1 LSAKSWQRSRRRY
14 PIFSRS
20 LREVTRQP
28 MLPSSNVPAALHF
41 APAAYGLATVLA
53 WGTSDFLGGYA
64 TRRAN
69 AFLFTTVVNIGGLL
83 VVGTL
88 ASATHAPFPSGRA
101 LVWALAGGISAGAS
115 LAVFYRALSSGRM
128 GMTAPV
134 AAVLGAAIPTLFS
147 IFTEGMPGKVPILGF
162 AFAAIG
168 LWLITRSE
176 PGQGEDG
183 RTPEGVGLAVLAG
196 IGFAS
201 FYLCLRQAGDASA
214 SWIASLTRTGGLIT
228 TALIVL
234 LRRKSREITPAGVL
248 WGGVTG
254 CIDSLGTIL
263 FVRASQTGRLDEAVV
278 ISSLYPAVTVLLA
291 RLLLKEHFTRWRF
304 VGLLAA
310 LAAVPM
316 IAAQ

>member
-1 LSAKSWQRSRRRY
+1 MSA
-14 PIFSRS
+14 
-20 LREVTRQP
+20 
-28 MLPSSNVPAALHF
+28 
-41 APAAYGLATVLA
+41 APQVSTAAYGLAAVLA

-69 AFLFTTVVNIGGLL
+69 AFLFTTVVNLGGLFL
-83 VVGTL
+83 VVTL
-88 ASATHAPFPSGRA
+88 ASATHAPFPSGRSA
-101 LVWALAGGISAGAS
+101 AWVLAGGISGGAA
-115 LAVFYRALSSGRM
+115 LAIFYRALSSGRM
-128 GMTAPV
+128 GLTAPV
-134 AAVLGAAIPTLFS
+134 AAVLGAAIPAVVS
-147 IFTEGMPGKVPILGF
+147 MFTEGLPGRIPLVGF
-162 AFAAIG
+162 VLAATG
-168 LWLITRSE
+168 LWLITRT
-176 PGQGEDG
+176 EDG
-183 RTPEGVGLAVLAG
+183 GKPEGIGLAMLAG

-201 FYLCLRQAGDASA
+201 FYLCVRQAGDASA
-214 SWIASLTRTGGLIT
+214 LWIASLTRAGGLII

-234 LRRKSREITPAGVL
+234 LLGKFRDITPAGMRWGVL
-248 WGGVTG
+248 TG

-291 RLLLKEHFTRWRF
+291 RIFLREHFTRWRF

>member
-1 LSAKSWQRSRRRY
+1 MSATPQ
-14 PIFSRS
+14 F
-20 LREVTRQP
+20 TT
-28 MLPSSNVPAALHF
+28 
-41 APAAYGLATVLA
+41 AAYGMAAVFA

-69 AFLFTTVVNIGGLL
+69 AFLFTTVVNLGGLL

-88 ASATHAPFPSGRA
+88 ALATHAPFPSARSVA
-101 LVWALAGGISAGAS
+101 WVLAGGISGGA
-115 LAVFYRALSSGRM
+115 AIAIFYRALSSGRM
-128 GMTAPV
+128 GLTAPV
-134 AAVLGAAIPTLFS
+134 AAVLSAAIPAVFS
-147 IFTEGMPGKVPILGF
+147 IFTEGLPGRIPLLGF
-162 AFAAIG
+162 VLAAVG
-168 LWLITRSE
+168 LWLITRA
-176 PGQGEDG
+176 EDG
-183 RTPEGVGLAVLAG
+183 GPPEGIGFAVLAG

-201 FYLCLRQAGDASA
+201 FYMCVRQAGDASA
-214 SWIASLTRTGGLIT
+214 LWIASLTRTGGLII

-234 LRRKSREITPAGVL
+234 VLRNFRDITPVGVR
-248 WGGVTG
+248 WGVVTG

-263 FVRASQTGRLDEAVV
+263 FVHASQTGRLDEAVV

-291 RLLLKEHFTRWRF
+291 RLFLKEQFTRWRF